1 MFKYFVPVLN
11 IVKLEINWSNLID
24 LILASTIAL
33 FNIIN
38 WDLFTLLDIIELTV
52 SNLFS
57 TFTSMATQPYRRIFY
72 CCYSSLTFF
81 HVIQFNFKILHILFL
96 SGYIPSCK
104 IYLNYVNIFNLFCP
118 LIYQFAFPEFVEF
131 CQQFYQGM
139 NAFLIEKR

>member
-57 TFTSMATQPYRRIFY
+57 TFTSMAT
-72 CCYSSLTFF
+72 T
-81 HVIQFNFKILHILFL
+81 
-96 SGYIPSCK
+96 
-104 IYLNYVNIFNLFCP
+104 
-118 LIYQFAFPEFVEF
+118 
-131 CQQFYQGM
+131 
-139 NAFLIEKR
+139 

>member
-57 TFTSMATQPYRRIFY
+57 TFTSMAT
-72 CCYSSLTFF
+72 
-81 HVIQFNFKILHILFL
+81 
-96 SGYIPSCK
+96 
-104 IYLNYVNIFNLFCP
+104 
-118 LIYQFAFPEFVEF
+118 
-131 CQQFYQGM
+131 
-139 NAFLIEKR
+139 